1 MYVVIGHCPAISG
14 CERFFFCYKSGT
26 LSINGH
32 SIDCCNW
39 NAFFVNLIVKNINKK
54 IQVTHLTFNKENKKS
69 IGRGFNPNFFLP
81 NL

>member
-1 MYVVIGHCPAISG
+1 MVIQLIAITG
-14 CERFFFCYKSGT
+14 M
-26 LSINGH
+26 L
-32 SIDCCNW
+32 
-39 NAFFVNLIVKNINKK
+39 FVNLIVKNINKK